1 MKGQSLVIQARTMP
15 TCERRGVTIATEDGR
30 QEVTLDGELCGHT
43 PLEARVADEQL
54 QLVIPASSRAP

>member
-1 MKGQSLVIQARTMP
+1 MP